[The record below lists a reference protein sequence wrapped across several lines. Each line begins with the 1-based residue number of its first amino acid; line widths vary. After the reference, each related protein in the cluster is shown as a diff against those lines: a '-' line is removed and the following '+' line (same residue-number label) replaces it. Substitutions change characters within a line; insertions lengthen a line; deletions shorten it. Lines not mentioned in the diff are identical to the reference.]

1 MGGLAGERA
10 SERDDLT
17 ERVYYSRRAWR
28 GGAIPRWCFRFSLTV
43 AGGGWIWG
51 FLQGLNTQVRKKD
64 DNREPQTAGESPLCL
79 SECSCGPDMISFSW
93 CGAVPFNG
101 GCAGAP
107 QPGVKRCLQSVHSAD
122 TWLMGFSGH
131 DSDQVKVN
139 GVFKERGIQQRR
151 VTLHTLV
158 YLCPT
163 T

>member
-43 AGGGWIWG
+43 VVG
-51 FLQGLNTQVRKKD
+51 
-64 DNREPQTAGESPLCL
+64 GESEGFFRDWTHKSEKRMIIESHRQPENRLSV